1 MALRRSILWN
11 GLRLVLKAPGPLLWT
26 YALNLGLALVFS
38 LRLHAQ
44 LASVLDH
51 SLAAERLNSA
61 FDLGTLLE
69 VVHRLNYMAPATG
82 GTAYLGLPLYLLGY
96 FVLVPG
102 SLFCYQSGA
111 PSRLSIL
118 ASSGLSYFWRFVRI
132 TLLTGIVAA
141 AVMVPLVMVQT
152 ARSAQ
157 IAEDFVGDD
166 ALERQVPGTVVLFLI
181 AALLRLYFDLV
192 EVYTVQLG
200 NQLCEDGQPDR
211 RVRRVLLPAL
221 RALWRNLGRAY
232 FSFVTL
238 TVLGLAALLGTGYL
252 AMQMLAQ
259 PHVWPTFLLAQAGLL
274 AMMATRFWQRGA
286 ETILAV
292 DYPLEL
298 TESSDAKP
306 ERMLR
311 IVPEFEPIIQRDEQ
325 KIDQEEPKINHEEPV
340 HFPGDAQSDPEPA
353 PPSLAQPDPAVFH
366 HELPPQPRP
375 TPQISQPMPQP
386 VPVLEPEPAPPSQQ
400 GPEQPKR
407 DVPWWM
413 E

>member
-11 GLRLVLKAPGPLLWT
+11 GLRLVLKAPGALLWT
-26 YALNLGLALVFS
+26 YALNLGLALLFS

-61 FDLGTLLE
+61 FDLGTLLG

-96 FVLVPG
+96 FILVPG
-102 SLFCYQSGA
+102 TLFCYRSDA

-141 AVMVPLVMVQT
+141 AVMVPLAMVQAST
-152 ARSAQ
+152 SAQ
-157 IAEDFVGDD
+157 IEENFVGDA
-166 ALERQVPGTVVLFLI
+166 ALERQLPGIVALFLI

-200 NQLCEDGQPDR
+200 DQLREDGQPDR
-211 RVRRVLLPAL
+211 RIRRVLLPAL

-232 FSFVTL
+232 FSFVALTL
-238 TVLGLAALLGTGYL
+238 LGFAALLGTSYF
-252 AMQMLAQ
+252 AVQMLAQ
-259 PHVWPTFLLAQAGLL
+259 PHVWPTFLLAQAGLF

-298 TESSDAKP
+298 IESSDARP
-306 ERMLR
+306 ERLLR
-311 IVPEFEPIIQRDEQ
+311 IVPEFEPIIRRDQ
-325 KIDQEEPKINHEEPV
+325 PKIDHDKPETERAEPV
-340 HFPGDAQSDPEPA
+340 HFPGDAQPDPEPA

-386 VPVLEPEPAPPSQQ
+386 VPVPEPAPPTQS